1 MPLPLPAVGE
11 TVEILIETVAP
22 NGKGKGSAVR
32 PRYDQIAFFVEATA
46 PGDRVR
52 AVVIQARKRYVE
64 ADLTELLAAGP
75 ARVLPPC
82 PHYAECGGCQ
92 LMHLDYPAQ
101 LAAKQEILRYIL
113 RRRGLPHEK
122 LAPPEASP
130 LECRYRMR
138 SVLTLGADGSFG
150 MQRRRSNA
158 VVPLRSC
165 HLMRQPLEEKLFAA
179 AAAYRQAMPLH
190 VGSTYPLKIK
200 GVLDPATGRLFL
212 HPFYDPLEINSPRDW
227 FEWQGDRFAVAANAV
242 CRWRVG
248 GEERLF
254 APDCFT
260 QVNPEVNEKLIAF
273 ALGELAPGKNDRVLE
288 LYAGIGNFTV
298 PLARAAGEV
307 TAVEWPRGAEFGRR
321 NIEAAG
327 ASNAQFIAGEV
338 IATLRQL
345 VVQRRKYELVLLDPP
360 RDGIGEEGVRLL
372 GTLRPARIAYVSCEP
387 LTLVAD
393 LEALAKFG
401 YALRIVRAFDMFP
414 QTFHLETC
422 AILER

>member
-11 TVEILIETVAP
+11 TVEILIETVAA

-32 PRYDQIAFFVEATA
+32 PRYDKIAFFVEATA

-52 AVVIQARKRYVE
+52 AIVVQADKRYVE
-64 ADLTELLAAGP
+64 ADLAELLVAGP
-75 ARVLPPC
+75 ARVSPPC
-82 PHYAECGGCQ
+82 PHYADCGGCQ

-101 LAAKQEILRYIL
+101 LAAKQEVLRYIL

-122 LAPPEASP
+122 LDPPEASP
-130 LECRYRMR
+130 REFRYRIR
-138 SVLTLGADGSFG
+138 SVLTLKPDGSFG
-150 MQRRRSNA
+150 MQRRRSNE

-179 AAAYRQAMPLH
+179 AACRRLLPIRGDSA
-190 VGSTYPLKIK
+190 YPLKIK
-200 GVLDPATGRLFL
+200 GVLDPATDRLFL
-212 HPFYDPLEINSPRDW
+212 HPFFDPLEINSPRDW
-227 FEWQGDRFAVAANAV
+227 FEWRGDRFDEAANVV
-242 CRWRVG
+242 CRLRVG
-248 GEERLF
+248 DEERFF

-260 QVNPEVNEKLIAF
+260 QVNPDANEKLVAF
-273 ALGELAPGKNDRVLE
+273 ALGGLAPGQNDRVLE

-321 NIEAAG
+321 NLAAAG
-327 ASNAQFIAGEV
+327 AGNAQFIAGEV

-345 VVQRRKYELVLLDPP
+345 VGQGRKYDLLLLDPP

-372 GTLRPARIAYVSCEP
+372 GALRPARIAYVSCEP
-387 LTLVAD
+387 LTLAAD

-401 YALRIVRAFDMFP
+401 YVPRVFRAFDMFP

>member
-11 TVEILIETVAP
+11 TVEILIETVAA

-32 PRYDQIAFFVEATA
+32 PRYDKIAFFVEATA

-75 ARVLPPC
+75 ARVSPPC
-82 PHYAECGGCQ
+82 PHYADCGGCQ
-92 LMHLDYPAQ
+92 LMHLDYPTQ
-101 LAAKQEILRYIL
+101 LAAKQEILQYIL

-122 LAPPEASP
+122 LEPMETSP
-130 LECRYRMR
+130 QECRYRIR

-179 AAAYRQAMPLH
+179 AAAYRPVMPRG
-190 VGSTYPLKIK
+190 GSSYPPKIK

-227 FEWQGDRFAVAANAV
+227 YEWLGDHLTDAADAV
-242 CRWRVG
+242 CRLRVG
-248 GEERLF
+248 GEERIF

-260 QVNPEVNEKLIAF
+260 QVNPEVNEKLVSF
-273 ALGELAPGKNDRVLE
+273 AIDGLAPGKNDRVLE

-345 VVQRRKYELVLLDPP
+345 VVQRRRYELLLLDPP

-372 GTLRPARIAYVSCEP
+372 GALRPARIAYVSCEP

-393 LEALAKFG
+393 LEALTKFG